1 MAVRGASASWWRES
15 VLQMNE
21 RDMNMKRYKAA
32 IVDVDLTLVGDT
44 PFIMEKAHDA
54 AYLQEW
60 HKNTLQA
67 ERLDV
72 GVDFIKLLHASG
84 FKLVIMTARDLTGR
98 KELHQK
104 LVELGIAD
112 LFHRIMMRHT
122 HENGLP
128 SGIVKRRMI
137 NDVDHIYDFK
147 FAVDDSNHDVYKSL
161 EIKVIDSNKWNGGK

>member
-1 MAVRGASASWWRES
+1 MES
-15 VLQMNE
+15 VLQVNE
-21 RDMNMKRYKAA
+21 RNMKMKHKAA

-44 PFIMEKAHDA
+44 PFIMEKARDA
-54 AYLQEW
+54 AYLKEW
-60 HKNTLQA
+60 HKDTLKA
-67 ERLDV
+67 ERLDD
-72 GVDFIKLLHASG
+72 GVEFIKLLHESG

-104 LVELGIAD
+104 LVELGIAH

-128 SGIVKRRMI
+128 SGIVKQRMI
-137 NDVDHIYDFK
+137 EDVDHIYDFR
-147 FAVDDSNHDVYKSL
+147 FAVDDSNHDVYNGL